1 MVLLTLENVLLH
13 LSYICFLQDDD
24 ELCTSM
30 TFFLGD
36 QTYALS
42 HKFKHILSSSYMH
55 DIYKL
60 TFDYVYAIRYINISF
75 TLYWEFCCQVGC
87 SKFRNAATGAG
98 VLGQFFFFSFNQ
110 IFICS
115 ILLSFLLIGT
125 FIISDNALHF
135 PLFLFWSLNSSIFL
149 PLQTLFP
156 DKIKICQF
164 NLLALVLLYEWV
176 IVLATL

>member
-1 MVLLTLENVLLH
+1 MFCVGFGVLGGILLRLAVTTGSRVDFCPTLCQSGRESDWEDCDILETKDDGYALAWDIITPSERINDIASITATIDLHKEFMVLLTLENVLLH

-75 TLYWEFCCQVGC
+75 TLY
-87 SKFRNAATGAG
+87 
-98 VLGQFFFFSFNQ
+98 
-110 IFICS
+110 
-115 ILLSFLLIGT
+115 
-125 FIISDNALHF
+125 
-135 PLFLFWSLNSSIFL
+135 
-149 PLQTLFP
+149 
-156 DKIKICQF
+156 
-164 NLLALVLLYEWV
+164 
-176 IVLATL
+176 

>member
-60 TFDYVYAIRYINISF
+60 TFDYVYAIRYINILF

-98 VLGQFFFFSFNQ
+98 VLGQFFFFFIQSNIHLFHPSFISSHWNLYYIWQ
-110 IFICS
+110 RSSFSFVFI
-115 ILLSFLLIGT
+115 LIVELFHFSSST
-125 FIISDNALHF
+125 NTISWQD
-135 PLFLFWSLNSSIFL
+135 
-149 PLQTLFP
+149 
-156 DKIKICQF
+156 
-164 NLLALVLLYEWV
+164 
-176 IVLATL
+176 

>member
-60 TFDYVYAIRYINISF
+60 TFDYVYAIRYINILF

-98 VLGQFFFFSFNQ
+98 VLGQFFFFFHSIKYSSVPSF
-110 IFICS
+110 FHFFS
-115 ILLSFLLIGT
+115 LEPLLYLT
-125 FIISDNALHF
+125 T
-135 PLFLFWSLNSSIFL
+135 LFIFL
-149 PLQTLFP
+149 CFYFDRWTLPFFFLYKHYFLTRLRFANSIYLPL
-156 DKIKICQF
+156 C
-164 NLLALVLLYEWV
+164 YCMSE
-176 IVLATL
+176 